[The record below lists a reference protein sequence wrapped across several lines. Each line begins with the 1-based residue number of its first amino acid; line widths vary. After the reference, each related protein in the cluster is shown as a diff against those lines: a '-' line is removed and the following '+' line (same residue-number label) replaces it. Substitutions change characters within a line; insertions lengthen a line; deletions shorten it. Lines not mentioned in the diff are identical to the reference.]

1 LKINKNCYCIL
12 LILFLLACENSS
24 PGQVYEPQAVTRD
37 DTGYYCNMIVEDHT
51 GPKGQILLTN
61 REDAVWFTSARDAV
75 AFTLLPDEPNNI
87 AAFFV
92 TAMDEAEWN
101 HPEKQINSWIDAKS
115 AWYVIKS
122 KQRGGMGQMEVIP
135 FKQEQ
140 SASDFVKEYGGEV
153 VSYVDIP
160 ENYILGNTQ
169 LN

>member
-1 LKINKNCYCIL
+1 MINENYFCVL
-12 LILFLLACENSS
+12 FILFLVACENSS
-24 PGQVYEPQAVTRD
+24 LGKIYEPQAVTRD
-37 DTGYYCNMIVEDHT
+37 DIGYYCNMIVEDHS
-51 GPKGQILLTN
+51 GPKGQILLTGT
-61 REDAVWFTSARDAV
+61 EKAIWFTSVRDAV
-75 AFTLLPDEPNNI
+75 AFNLLPGESKNI

-101 HPEKQINSWIDAKS
+101 HPEKQINGWIHAKS
-115 AWYVIKS
+115 AWYVISS

-140 SASDFVKEYGGEV
+140 SASDFVKEFGGEV

>member
-1 LKINKNCYCIL
+1 MINKNCFCIL
-12 LILFLLACENSS
+12 LIFFLVACENSS
-24 PGQVYEPQAVTRD
+24 SRQVYEPQAVTRD

-61 REDAVWFTSARDAV
+61 KENAVWFTSARDAV

-101 HPEKQINSWIDAKS
+101 HPEKQINSWIHAKS

-122 KQRGGMGQMEVIP
+122 KQHVAAWDKWRLYLLNRNSQQVILLKNMEVRLFPTLIFPRTIFWVIP
-135 FKQEQ
+135 
-140 SASDFVKEYGGEV
+140 S
-153 VSYVDIP
+153 
-160 ENYILGNTQ
+160 
-169 LN
+169 